1 MISYHFLNQT
11 TRNDFFT
18 NDSAHG
24 AGQLWSNVPLIPSWQ
39 QYQVPFPIIQA
50 DSRPVSSN
58 STAILDPSSVVYEV
72 NGVPHLECGP
82 DRCSFLT
89 QMTPMKFGSWD
100 PDLSAMVNMSY
111 AGTHLTNGQPANNT
125 ACTTQFDQ
133 TGFMMGTSA
142 SLFNVSVYMARTLFL
157 IEIDDGRPCTSNSS
171 TLPTIQYKVST
182 VVPRRVFC
190 SCSAGSSGSSAL
202 APMTWQT
209 GPT

>member
-18 NDSAHG
+18 NDTAHG

-89 QMTPMKFGSWD
+89 QMTPMEFGSWD
-100 PDLSAMVNMSY
+100 PDLSAMVNISY
-111 AGTHLTNGQPANNT
+111 AGTHLTNGQPDNNT

-171 TLPTIQYKVST
+171 TLPTIQ
-182 VVPRRVFC
+182 
-190 SCSAGSSGSSAL
+190 
-202 APMTWQT
+202 
-209 GPT
+209 